1 MQTYI
6 LGLSFAALAILLAA
20 LISEFGVPYKGGQY
34 AESEKRKRRIVYWIF
49 FAINPVLFW
58 VIASTMTPAKNT
70 LAAEWKDAMPI
81 AAAVGVVSYL
91 VLGFILAKVFKN
103 GKIGNWF

>member
-1 MQTYI
+1 METYI
-6 LGLSFAALAILLAA
+6 LGVSFAALAILLAA

-34 AESEKRKRRIVYWIF
+34 AQAEKRNRRIVFWIF
-49 FAINPVLFW
+49 FALNPVLFW
-58 VIASTMTPAKNT
+58 LIASSMTPKKNT
-70 LAAEWKDAMPI
+70 LAADWNDAMPI
-81 AAAVGVVSYL
+81 AAGIGVVAYL

>member
-1 MQTYI
+1 MTTYI
-6 LGLSFAALAILLAA
+6 LGVSFAALALLLAA

-34 AESEKRKRRIVYWIF
+34 AQAEKRNRRIVFWIF
-49 FAINPVLFW
+49 FALNPVLFW
-58 VIASTMTPAKNT
+58 VIAASMTPSGRSEKND
-70 LAAEWKDAMPI
+70 WNDAMPI
-81 AAAVGVVSYL
+81 AAGIGVVSYL